1 MTPICHDDAAYVLG
15 ALSPADRR
23 AYEEHLRD
31 CTACQA
37 SVRSLAG
44 MPGLL
49 ALTSEDVIT
58 GEDQPL
64 PPSLLPDLL
73 SRVERAR
80 RRRGWLAGALVAAA
94 AVLVVAVVWALA
106 RPDAVPTAGAAPGS
120 SASAGPSTSQSAAAD
135 ETVPLDQVQPGPMTV
150 TLELTDKRWGTAIT
164 VICNYNES
172 ESDTVTYDLAIV
184 DTDGNQSSAGS
195 WSSVPGVTARVPV
208 ATAVPRD
215 RISSF
220 EVRLTDGR
228 TVLRGVP

>member
-1 MTPICHDDAAYVLG
+1 M
-15 ALSPADRR
+15 
-23 AYEEHLRD
+23 
-31 CTACQA
+31 
-37 SVRSLAG
+37 
-44 MPGLL
+44 
-49 ALTSEDVIT
+49 
-58 GEDQPL
+58 
-64 PPSLLPDLL
+64 
-73 SRVERAR
+73 
-80 RRRGWLAGALVAAA
+80 
-94 AVLVVAVVWALA
+94 LVVAVVWALA
-106 RPDAVPTAGAAPGS
+106 RPQALPSAGAAPGS
-120 SASAGPSTSQSAAAD
+120 SASAGPSTSQAATAD
-135 ETVPLDQVQPGPMTV
+135 ETVPLDQVQPGPMMV